1 MTKRLLPVLILAAAS
16 SPALADEVSSGTS
29 ATPAA
34 GTAGTAGSDS
44 TVATIEPNP
53 PPAIEPALAPAT
65 TPAPVG
71 VIDTAPTGEPV
82 LPKGMREMGISGG
95 LMMSGKFRQLSIA
108 PQIGWFF
115 SDNMSLSAVV
125 SLTNVEANE
134 KSATTYA
141 VIAEPAYHVAIGGTG
156 GTAFGFLGMGIGAA
170 YIDTIGLGLAVV
182 PRLGVKIRIGEQG
195 FLVPSL
201 QYSYITRD
209 QMTENDID
217 TSSLTSAM
225 MLNLGYTRMW

>member
-1 MTKRLLPVLILAAAS
+1 MLAAS
-16 SPALADEVSSGTS
+16 GPALADEPVTQ
-29 ATPAA
+29 AA
-34 GTAGTAGSDS
+34 APAGSDS
-44 TVATIEPNP
+44 AVATIEPNP
-53 PPAIEPALAPAT
+53 PPAIEPVLAPAT

-71 VIDTAPTGEPV
+71 VVAETPTGQLV
-82 LPKGMREMGISGG
+82 LAKGTREMGISGG

-134 KSATTYA
+134 QSATTYA
-141 VIAEPAYHVAIGGTG
+141 VIAEPAYHVPVG
-156 GTAFGFLGMGIGAA
+156 GTALGFLGMGVGAA

-182 PRLGVKIRIGEQG
+182 PRLGVKIRIGEKG

-201 QYSYITRD
+201 QYSYITRE
-209 QMTENDID
+209 QMTANDLD

-225 MLNLGYTRMW
+225 MLNLGYNATW

>member
-1 MTKRLLPVLILAAAS
+1 
-16 SPALADEVSSGTS
+16 
-29 ATPAA
+29 
-34 GTAGTAGSDS
+34 
-44 TVATIEPNP
+44 
-53 PPAIEPALAPAT
+53 
-65 TPAPVG
+65 VG
-71 VIDTAPTGEPV
+71 VVDTAPTGPLV
-82 LPKGMREMGISGG
+82 LPKGVREMGISGG

-134 KSATTYA
+134 QSATTYA
-141 VIAEPAYHVAIGGTG
+141 VIAEPAYHVPIGGM
-156 GTAFGFLGMGIGAA
+156 AFGFLGMGIGAA

-182 PRLGVKIRIGEQG
+182 PRLGVKIRISEKG

-209 QMTENDID
+209 QMTENDLD

-225 MLNLGYTRMW
+225 MLNLGYNRMW

>member
-1 MTKRLLPVLILAAAS
+1 MTKRLLPVLILAAAGG
-16 SPALADEVSSGTS
+16 PALADDVASGTS
-29 ATPAA
+29 ETPAA
-34 GTAGTAGSDS
+34 GTAKPAGSDN
-44 TVATIEPNP
+44 TVATIEPSP
-53 PPAIEPALAPAT
+53 PPAMEPALVPAT

-71 VIDTAPTGEPV
+71 VFDQTPASVPV
-82 LPKGMREMGISGG
+82 LSKGLREMGISGG

-108 PQIGWFF
+108 PQVGWFF

-134 KSATTYA
+134 QSATTYA
-141 VIAEPAYHVAIGGTG
+141 VIAEPAYHVPIGNL
-156 GTAFGFLGMGIGAA
+156 AFGFLGMGIGAA

-182 PRLGVKIRIGEQG
+182 PRLGVKIRITENA

-209 QMTENDID
+209 QMTENDIG

-225 MLNLGYTRMW
+225 MLNLGYNRNW

>member
-1 MTKRLLPVLILAAAS
+1 MTKRLLPVLILAAAAG
-16 SPALADEVSSGTS
+16 PALADELATGSTAETPASGT
-29 ATPAA
+29 AA
-34 GTAGTAGSDS
+34 PAGSDN
-44 TVATIEPNP
+44 TVAIIEPNG
-53 PPAIEPALAPAT
+53 PPAVEPAMAPAI

-71 VIDTAPTGEPV
+71 VIDTAPNGELV
-82 LPKGMREMGISGG
+82 LPKGTREMGISGG

-115 SDNMSLSAVV
+115 SDNMSLSAVI

-141 VIAEPAYHVAIGGTG
+141 AIAEPAYHVPIG

-182 PRLGVKIRIGEQG
+182 PRLGVKIKIGEKG

-201 QYSYITRD
+201 QYSYITRK

-225 MLNLGYTRMW
+225 MMNLGYNRMW